1 MSAMAAK
8 NTAAI
13 SSSTSLKVKARHCRA
28 IFLSTG
34 LVGLAELD
42 GLVLLTIVPIGR
54 VDPSGSGTMRALS
67 ILS

>member
-13 SSSTSLKVKARHCRA
+13 SSSAPLKVKARHYRA

-34 LVGLAELD
+34 LIGLAELD
-42 GLVLLTIVPIGR
+42 GLVLLTIVRGP
-54 VDPSGSGTMRALS
+54 A
-67 ILS
+67 